1 MSEHVRDHRSLL
13 ATAEKRLLIAIAQRL
28 PLWVHSDHLTGLAMA
43 AMAAASAGFVL
54 ARWEVR
60 ALWLVVFALAVNWF
74 GDSLDGTLARV
85 RKVERPKYGFY
96 LDHVLDIVGATLLFG
111 GLAASPFMSP
121 VIALSLLVA
130 YLLVS
135 GEVFL
140 ATAVRGVFRM
150 SFGGVGPTEL
160 RILLAIGAIA
170 LRNDPQVSFGGLG
183 RMPLFDFGGL
193 IAIGGLVF
201 TLLISA
207 TQNAVALARLEPR
220 RSPVAPEALRKSGHG
235 STMAVYESQ
244 GIRHSVHL
252 EHGDSNPDSD
262 AEAPKPA
269 DRTRGADAQSQERR
283 RHTASGPVGDHH
295 GGQRLREIVARL
307 RHDLRRGAA

>member
-28 PLWVHSDHLTGLAMA
+28 PLWVHSDHLTALAMA
-43 AMAAASAGFVL
+43 AMAAASAGYVL
-54 ARWEVR
+54 ARWDTR

-85 RKVERPKYGFY
+85 RRVERPKYGFY
-96 LDHVLDIVGATLLFG
+96 LDHVLDIAGATLLFG
-111 GLAASPFMSP
+111 GLAASTYMSP
-121 VIALSLLVA
+121 VIALLLLVA

-135 GEVFL
+135 AEVFL
-140 ATAVRGVFRM
+140 ATAVRGVFKM
-150 SFGGVGPTEL
+150 SFGGIGPTEL
-160 RILLAIGAIA
+160 RILLAIGTIA
-170 LRNDPQVSFGGLG
+170 LRNDPHVDFSLAG
-183 RMPLFDFGGL
+183 RMSLFDVGGL
-193 IAIGGLVF
+193 IAIAGLGLTFLV
-201 TLLISA
+201 SA

-235 STMAVYESQ
+235 STMAVYGSQ

-252 EHGDSNPDSD
+252 EHGDSNPDAD

-269 DRTRGADAQSQERR
+269 HRTRGADAQPQERG
-283 RHTASGPVGDHH
+283 RHAARGQAGDHH
-295 GGQRLREIVARL
+295 RGQRIREVLARL

>member
-1 MSEHVRDHRSLL
+1 MSEHVRQHRSLL
-13 ATAEKRLLIAIAQRL
+13 AAAEKRLLIAIAHRL

-43 AMAAASAGFVL
+43 AMVAASAGYVL
-54 ARWEVR
+54 ARWDTR
-60 ALWLVVFALAVNWF
+60 ALWIVVVALAVNWF

-96 LDHVLDIVGATLLFG
+96 LDHIVDIVGATLLFG
-111 GLAASPFMSP
+111 GLAASSFMSP

-150 SFGGVGPTEL
+150 SFGGIGPTEL
-160 RILLAIGAIA
+160 RILLAIGTIA
-170 LRNDPQVSFGGLG
+170 MRNDPHVNLGGLA

-193 IAIGGLVF
+193 IAIGGLGF
-201 TLLISA
+201 TLLVSA
-207 TQNAVALARLEPR
+207 TRNAVALARLEPR
-220 RSPVAPEALRKSGHG
+220 RSPAAPEALRKPGHG
-235 STMAVYESQ
+235 STMSVYGSEE
-244 GIRHSVHL
+244 IRHS
-252 EHGDSNPDSD
+252 GDSDSNSD
-262 AEAPKPA
+262 TEGPKPA
-269 DRTRGADAQSQERR
+269 DRARGADAQPQERR
-283 RHTASGPVGDHH
+283 CDPAGWQAGDHH
-295 GGQRLREIVARL
+295 RRQWVGEVVARL

>member
-43 AMAAASAGFVL
+43 AMAAASAGYVL
-54 ARWEVR
+54 ARWDTR
-60 ALWLVVFALAVNWF
+60 ALWLVVVALAVNWF

-85 RKVERPKYGFY
+85 RRVERPKYGFY
-96 LDHVLDIVGATLLFG
+96 LDHVVDIVGATLLFG
-111 GLAASPFMSP
+111 GLAASTFMSP
-121 VIALSLLVA
+121 VVALSLLVA

-160 RILLAIGAIA
+160 RILLAVGTIA
-170 LRNDPQVSFGGLG
+170 LRTDPHVDFGVLG

-193 IAIGGLVF
+193 IAIGALGF

-220 RSPVAPEALRKSGHG
+220 RSAVAAQALRKSEHG
-235 STMAVYESQ
+235 STMAVYGSK
-244 GIRHSVHL
+244 GIPHS
-252 EHGDSNPDSD
+252 GDCNPDSD
-262 AEAPKPA
+262 AEAPSPA
-269 DRTRGADAQSQERR
+269 DRTRGTDAQPQERR
-283 RHTASGPVGDHH
+283 RHAACGQVVDHH
-295 GGQRLREIVARL
+295 RGQWIREVVARL